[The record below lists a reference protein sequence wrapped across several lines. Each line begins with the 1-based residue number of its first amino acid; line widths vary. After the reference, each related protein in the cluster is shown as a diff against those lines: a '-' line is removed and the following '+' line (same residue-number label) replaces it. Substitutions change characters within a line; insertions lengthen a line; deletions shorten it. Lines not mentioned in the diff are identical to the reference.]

1 MEELPDVIADNK
13 AAMAAQLAGADKQE
27 IARAIFSKDMLDILK
42 SARSFE
48 ELSKL
53 IYEFGEAAKGI
64 KKKSSFAEFIKP
76 AVAEAKK
83 RLKQEQRQE
92 QNSQLIQQ
100 RQQRNEYLPYWFADD
115 KLDEIKYC
123 ESFGLGENSFSDLKY
138 INGSF
143 YSSAG
148 QIDGELIRKR
158 IADDI
163 SPYISRD
170 VAKTV
175 EKLFKCLQLRRC
187 EQKPPIDESV
197 IHFSNGTYRLDEGTF
212 TEDKE
217 FTLNRI
223 AARYDPNAPKPEK
236 WLTFLNDL
244 LYPEDI
250 PTLQEFMGYLL
261 IPSNRGGA
269 MLLIKG
275 EGGEGKSC
283 VGYIIAAML
292 GERNTSNTK
301 IHKLEENEFALAS
314 LVGKLANIDDDVK
327 MSALE
332 QASTIKEI
340 VTAMKDVTINPKHS
354 QPYETRLYCR
364 LLCFSNGDLS
374 CLYDKSDGFFRRII
388 ALETK
393 PKPKNRKD
401 SPFISE
407 EIIKSEL
414 SGVLLW
420 AMDGL
425 HRLIENDFSFTKSER
440 ARQNI
445 EQARLESNNVL
456 AFLQDKDEVC
466 YGESLSA
473 SSADLYSTYFMWCQ
487 NNALQE
493 FKRNTFVKMLRELK
507 NKFPIT
513 SSTHCVNHNGKE
525 VRGFKGIGLKKEI
538 YHGKN
543 YSVE

>member
-1 MEELPDVIADNK
+1 M
-13 AAMAAQLAGADKQE
+13 
-27 IARAIFSKDMLDILK
+27 
-42 SARSFE
+42 
-48 ELSKL
+48 
-53 IYEFGEAAKGI
+53 
-64 KKKSSFAEFIKP
+64 
-76 AVAEAKK
+76 
-83 RLKQEQRQE
+83 
-92 QNSQLIQQ
+92 
-100 RQQRNEYLPYWFADD
+100 PYWFTDD

-148 QIDGELIRKR
+148 QIDGEFIRKR

-175 EKLFKCLQLRRC
+175 EKLFKCLQIRRC
-187 EQKPPIDESV
+187 EQKPPIDENV
-197 IHFSNGTYRLDEGTF
+197 IHFSNGTYRLNERTF

-223 AARYDPNAPKPEK
+223 AVRYDPNAPKPEK
-236 WLTFLNDL
+236 WLTFLNEL

-283 VGYIIAAML
+283 VGYIIAVML

-301 IHKLEENEFALAS
+301 IHKLEENEFALTS
-314 LVGKLANIDDDVK
+314 LVGKLVNIDDDARTA
-327 MSALE
+327 ALE

-340 VTAMKDVTINPKHS
+340 VTARKDVTINPKHG

-388 ALETK
+388 ALEAK

-401 SPFISE
+401 NPFIAE

-456 AFLQDKDEVC
+456 AFLQDENEVRF
-466 YGESLSA
+466 GESLSE
-473 SSADLYSTYFMWCQ
+473 SSVDLYDAYYMWCQ
-487 NNALQE
+487 NNALQAV
-493 FKRNTFVKMLRELK
+493 KRNTFVKLLRESE

-513 SSTHCVNHNGKE
+513 FSTHCVNHNGKE
-525 VRGFKGIGLKKEI
+525 VRGFKGIGLKRQPVSKYYNSI
-538 YHGKN
+538 Y
-543 YSVE
+543 